1 MEPTLRVCVACIA
14 ALLPIASWSAEVTD
28 MPSELNGMASL
39 TYGGFAEYG
48 ALTEDGVNV
57 GKRRVSRHDLNYKI
71 QFAPITGTA
80 IFVDI
85 DHTPS
90 VRYAFP
96 DSNNMLIEPV
106 DGGGTYVGG
115 EPAKD
120 VPVVSGGGLNGV
132 WVGAAFQPFSERY
145 ERFDQQSTWRLE
157 MAFRTGSANR
167 NLWTAP
173 NGKRGSAPGGT
184 AMRLAG
190 AVSTEMG
197 VGNPYVSTVWVKEN
211 RVTVDLTDEDGVT
224 HAKGVELNPASSIQ
238 FRGGIEVIGYEE
250 PTRGTRAAVDFFLG
264 MGYRSWEDIA
274 SGVYLPDVLE
284 GSKQIAVTS
293 AEQVNVLAGIQVD
306 YHVNDKVR
314 ARTGPDFR
322 FHTPF
327 RPEHVYDTQTKPDH
341 IGIGWM
347 FRIEG
352 VLDVSQ
358 KDVAS
363 AAEDVLD
370 TAAP

>member
-1 MEPTLRVCVACIA
+1 LRVCVACLV
-14 ALLPIASWSAEVTD
+14 ALLPATSWSAEVTD
-28 MPSELNGMASL
+28 MPGELNGVASL

-48 ALTEDGVNV
+48 ALVEDGVNV
-57 GKRRVSRHDLNYKI
+57 SKRRVSRHDLNYKI
-71 QFAPITGTA
+71 QFAPVTGA
-80 IFVDI
+80 ALYIDI

-90 VRYAFP
+90 LRYAFP
-96 DSNNMLIEPV
+96 DSNAMLIEPV
-106 DGGGTYVGG
+106 NGGGSYVGG

-120 VPVVSGGGLNGV
+120 VPSVAGGGLNGV
-132 WVGAAFQPFSERY
+132 WIGAAFQPFSEHY
-145 ERFDQQSTWRLE
+145 DRFDQQSTWRLDA
-157 MAFRTGSANR
+157 AFRTGSANR

-173 NGKRGSAPGGT
+173 NGSRGSAPGGT
-184 AMRLAG
+184 ALRLSG

-197 VGNPYVSTVWVKEN
+197 IGNPYVSTVWVQEN
-211 RVTVDLTDEDGVT
+211 KVTVDLIDEGGIT
-224 HAKGVELNPASSIQ
+224 HAKGVELNPASTIQ

-284 GSKQIAVTS
+284 GSKQIAVTA

-327 RPEHVYDTQTKPDH
+327 RPEHVYDARTKPDH
-341 IGIGWM
+341 IGVGWM

-352 VLDVSQ
+352 ALDVA
-358 KDVAS
+358 KKEVA
-363 AAEDVLD
+363 AATEDALD
-370 TAAP
+370 PVTR

>member
-1 MEPTLRVCVACIA
+1 MASAA
-14 ALLPIASWSAEVTD
+14 ALPAEPPCASRAPSRPRWASAIPTSQ
-28 MPSELNGMASL
+28 PSGSKKTAS
-39 TYGGFAEYG
+39 
-48 ALTEDGVNV
+48 
-57 GKRRVSRHDLNYKI
+57 
-71 QFAPITGTA
+71 
-80 IFVDI
+80 
-85 DHTPS
+85 PS
-90 VRYAFP
+90 TSP
-96 DSNNMLIEPV
+96 
-106 DGGGTYVGG
+106 T
-115 EPAKD
+115 
-120 VPVVSGGGLNGV
+120 
-132 WVGAAFQPFSERY
+132 
-145 ERFDQQSTWRLE
+145 
-157 MAFRTGSANR
+157 
-167 NLWTAP
+167 
-173 NGKRGSAPGGT
+173 
-184 AMRLAG
+184 
-190 AVSTEMG
+190 
-197 VGNPYVSTVWVKEN
+197 
-211 RVTVDLTDEDGVT
+211 VT